1 MSFVGAGATLPW
13 VMVNGAANAGAAG
26 IKPMQAPAA
35 AVAPSLFLSGL
46 GTNACAV
53 GRGAAMHHR
62 MDNNHIIEVYHDCD
76 KAETDLRMRNAYSCG
91 TRKSEQCRLSAS

>member
-13 VMVNGAANAGAAG
+13 VMVNGTAHAGAAG
-26 IKPMQAPAA
+26 IKPMHAPAT
-35 AVAPSLFLSGL
+35 AVAPSLLLSGL

-76 KAETDLRMRNAYSCG
+76 KAEKALRMQYAHV
-91 TRKSEQCRLSAS
+91 

>member
-1 MSFVGAGATLPW
+1 MSFVGAGAALPW
-13 VMVNGAANAGAAG
+13 VMVNGAAHAGVAG
-26 IKPMQAPAA
+26 TKPMQAPAA

-76 KAETDLRMRNAYSCG
+76 KAEKALRMRNAYSCG

>member
-13 VMVNGAANAGAAG
+13 VMVNGAAHAGAAG

-53 GRGAAMHHR
+53 GRVMHHR
-62 MDNNHIIEVYHDCD
+62 MDNNNIIEVYHGCD
-76 KAETDLRMRNAYSCG
+76 KAEKALRMQYAHV
-91 TRKSEQCRLSAS
+91 